1 MRASP
6 TLIEL
11 LDPRRLASQT
21 DGASYARGRAYAED
35 GRVSGL
41 QYVDNRLTAN
51 VIGTRGYRVELA
63 AAKNGHVIGTCNC
76 PMGDQGLFCKHCVAV
91 AFAAAELL
99 GTPSK
104 PESSKEPRFA
114 GDADLEAYLSEHGLE
129 HVRHVGAEAL
139 LPFVPEPDRASLRY
153 VLSRQR
159 LVEFATDEAVN
170 RRGHPLGYSARLRQA
185 LPGIALRFLENEIDR
200 LKRAREELRGLLS
213 LPADPEA
220 HAAVHALLNLR
231 STHPASIPPGPGD
244 NFPQEQL
251 RFSDAL
257 PGFMWVDQVP
267 WVPPDRQ
274 VPTVTA
280 VELKITADSASAR
293 CASCGDTCIHTLGAI
308 DATLRL
314 LHEPLTPQR
323 RAWFEDLRRPAW
335 ERALRA
341 IDKAIEESGQP
352 SNDTF
357 VCWRLSIVEGEGV
370 DVQPWLHRLTKK
382 GVPNAGTRISP
393 SRLLDEHRD
402 SLSPEDRHIAM
413 LAADTLGYAEEPLL
427 KALVGHPRLFL
438 LHNPNAAVTVES
450 ARVGLLADH
459 RGESVVLMPALD
471 GAPLPEPLAR
481 KLTKQM
487 FFFEESSRRLT
498 LLEVPPEVL
507 RTLDALSRFG
517 NDFPQ
522 ESHAA
527 LVEKLSSLSARI
539 PVAMP
544 RTVMGE
550 EVPPERHP
558 VLRIQ
563 AQPTGSVRL
572 EIRIR
577 PLPES
582 AAFVPGEGSRDVHVR
597 RDGKPLHAKRDFV
610 AEVAVADTIVERL
623 RISDAA
629 EEQAFSF
636 LIQDPQRA
644 LAMLNDLE
652 SWDEPRPTL
661 EWVGEPMR
669 IVGHAAPASLRV
681 VLEKKRDWFGVTGG
695 LSVAGERIALAVA
708 LDAARRQE
716 RFVQVQERTWVEI
729 SEALRLHLQKLSDHT
744 WRSSHGLEVGPSA
757 AEALSAIEDSG
768 STVDADKTWKALA
781 ERIFASKQ
789 LEPKVPAS
797 LKATLRDYQV
807 EGVQWMLR
815 LASWGAG
822 AVLADDMGLG
832 KTVQALA
839 VLQDRAKLGPALVV
853 APTSVGFNWVD
864 ETKRFTPRLRI
875 HVFAESP
882 DRGATLEALRA
893 RDVLVVSYGLLL
905 RDAERLSK
913 VRFSTIVFDEA
924 QALKNA
930 STARARA
937 ARQLQGEFK
946 IALTGTPLENHL
958 GELWSLFRTVFPGL
972 FGSWEAFRDRFATP
986 IEKKYDPTAA
996 PALSRVLQPF
1006 LLRRT
1011 KQQVARELPPRTD
1024 QRVPVVLSTE
1034 EWQLYEDA
1042 RLAAISDLETP
1053 KREMREQQR
1062 RVQVLAALTRL
1073 RLLASHPKLYDAR
1086 SSVSSSKLRRLME
1099 LLDEL
1104 RSEGHRT
1111 LVFSQFTKHLALVR
1125 EALDARGI
1133 RYLSLE
1139 GRTRRSE
1146 REQLV
1151 RQFQDGET
1159 DVFLISLK
1167 AGGFGLNLTG
1177 ADNVIHLDPW
1187 WNPAVED
1194 QASDRAHRIGQ
1205 DKPVTVY
1212 RLVSKGTIEEQ
1223 ILALHEDKR
1232 QLVTGVLDGKDQ
1244 AARLSTHELLTM
1256 LSQPAAALA
1265 DLESPSNE
1273 KH

>member
-1 MRASP
+1 MVLLAP
-6 TLIEL
+6 LI
-11 LDPRRLASQT
+11 
-21 DGASYARGRAYAED
+21 
-35 GRVSGL
+35 
-41 QYVDNRLTAN
+41 
-51 VIGTRGYRVELA
+51 
-63 AAKNGHVIGTCNC
+63 
-76 PMGDQGLFCKHCVAV
+76 
-91 AFAAAELL
+91 
-99 GTPSK
+99 

-114 GDADLEAYLSEHGLE
+114 RDSELEAFLSEHGLE

-139 LPFVPEPDRASLRY
+139 LPFVPEADRASLRY
-153 VLSRQR
+153 VLTRQR

-185 LPGIALRFLENEIDR
+185 LPGMALRFLENEIDR
-200 LKRAREELRGLLS
+200 LHRAREELAQLLS
-213 LPADPEA
+213 LPTDPETHTA
-220 HAAVHALLNLR
+220 FHALLNLR
-231 STHPASIPPGPGD
+231 SSHPTSIPPGPGD
-244 NFPQEQL
+244 SFPQAHL
-251 RFSDAL
+251 RFSDSL
-257 PGFMWVDQVP
+257 PGFLWVDQIP

-274 VPTVTA
+274 VPTPTS
-280 VELKITADSASAR
+280 VEVKITADSASAR
-293 CASCGDTCIHTLGAI
+293 CASCGDACIHTLGAI

-323 RAWFEDLRRPAW
+323 RVWLEDLRRPAW

-341 IDKAIEESGQP
+341 IDKALEESGQP
-352 SNDTF
+352 SNDAF
-357 VCWRLSIVEGEGV
+357 VCWRLSILEGEGV

-402 SLSPEDRHIAM
+402 NLSPEDRHIAM

-427 KALVGHPRLFL
+427 KALVGHTRLFL
-438 LHNPNAAVTVES
+438 NHNPNAAVTVES

-481 KLTKQM
+481 KITRRQDRDDDRPV
-487 FFFEESSRRLT
+487 FYFEESSRRLT

-507 RTLDALSRFG
+507 HTLDALSRFG

-550 EVPPERHP
+550 EVPPELHP

-563 AQPTGSVRL
+563 AQPTGAVRL
-572 EIRIR
+572 EVRIR

-582 AAFVPGEGSRDVHVR
+582 AAFTPGEGSRDVHVR
-597 RDGKPLHAKRDFV
+597 RDGKPLHAKRDFRAEETV
-610 AEVAVADTIVERL
+610 AQTIVERL
-623 RISDAA
+623 RISDMR

-636 LIQDPQRA
+636 LVQDPQQA

-652 SWDEPRPTL
+652 SWEEPRPTL

-669 IVGHAAPASLRV
+669 IVGHAAPTSLRV

-729 SEALRLHLQKLSDHT
+729 SEALRQHLQKLSDHT
-744 WRSSHGLEVGPSA
+744 WSSSHGLEVGPSA
-757 AEALSAIEDSG
+757 TEALSAIESSG

-789 LEPKVPAS
+789 LKPKVPVS

-807 EGVQWMLR
+807 DGVHWMLR

-839 VLQDRAKLGPALVV
+839 VLQERAKLGPALVV

-864 ETKRFTPRLRI
+864 ETKRFTPGLRT
-875 HVFAESP
+875 HVYADSP
-882 DRGATLEALRA
+882 DRGQTLESLRG
-893 RDVLVVSYGLLL
+893 RDVLIVSYGLLL
-905 RDAERLSK
+905 RDAERLSQ
-913 VRFSTIVFDEA
+913 VRFTTIVFDEA

-930 STARARA
+930 NTARARA
-937 ARQLQGEFK
+937 ARQLQGDFK

-958 GELWSLFRTVFPGL
+958 GELWSIYRAVFPGL
-972 FGSWEAFRDRFATP
+972 FGSWEAFRDRFAMP

-1011 KQQVARELPPRTD
+1011 KPQVARELPPRTD
-1024 QRVPVVLSTE
+1024 QRIPVVLTPE

-1086 SSVSSSKLRRLME
+1086 SSVSSSKLRRLLE

-1133 RYLSLE
+1133 PYLSLE
-1139 GRTRRSE
+1139 GRTPAKRARAARATVPGGRDRRVPHLAQGG
-1146 REQLV
+1146 RLRPQPHRR
-1151 RQFQDGET
+1151 RQRDPPRSVVEPRRRGSGLRPRAPHRPGPAGHRVPPRIEGHDRGADPRAARGQATARDRRAGRQGPGSAALHAGTAQPALTARRGTRRARVAVEGET
-1159 DVFLISLK
+1159 LK
-1167 AGGFGLNLTG
+1167 RTARITSAQAEARGRASTG
-1177 ADNVIHLDPW
+1177 R
-1187 WNPAVED
+1187 
-1194 QASDRAHRIGQ
+1194 SG
-1205 DKPVTVY
+1205 
-1212 RLVSKGTIEEQ
+1212 S
-1223 ILALHEDKR
+1223 
-1232 QLVTGVLDGKDQ
+1232 
-1244 AARLSTHELLTM
+1244 
-1256 LSQPAAALA
+1256 
-1265 DLESPSNE
+1265 
-1273 KH
+1273 